1 MHDFRSSKYR
11 FLTFRRPEPWQ
22 VFLLNLHPSKYV
34 VKTKRTRKSKV
45 NIVTLGC
52 SKNTVDS
59 EVLLTQLRGN
69 GIEAVHEDK
78 RDDSNIVVINT
89 CGFIDNAK
97 QESIDTILRYV
108 DAKEEGL
115 VEKVYVTGCLSQRYK
130 DDLEKEIPDV
140 DAWFGTR
147 DLSRLLKQLNANYKH
162 ELVGERILTNPSH
175 FAYLKISEGCD
186 RPCSFCAIPL
196 MRGGHIS
203 RPIEELVKEATNLA
217 KNGTRELL
225 LIAQD
230 STYYGLDL
238 YKKRN
243 LAELLKNLSDVPGID
258 WIRLHYAFPTGFPLD
273 VLDVMNERENI
284 CKYLDIPL
292 QHGSTRMLQLM
303 RRGTTREKTEE
314 LLHAMRDRVP
324 GIAIRTTLI
333 AGHPGETEADFDEMM
348 QFVERSRFDR
358 LGVFTYSHEENTHSH
373 SMKDDVPAKVK
384 QQRVDTIMDL
394 QQGISLEL
402 NQEKIGNTYK
412 VLVDRKEG
420 GSFVGRTEFDSPE
433 VDNEVIINARA
444 EYLRIGD
451 FVNARITDATEF
463 DLVAEPVV

>member
-1 MHDFRSSKYR
+1 M
-11 FLTFRRPEPWQ
+11 
-22 VFLLNLHPSKYV
+22 
-34 VKTKRTRKSKV
+34 

-52 SKNTVDS
+52 SKNLVDS

-69 GIEAVHEDK
+69 GIDTTHESK
-78 RDDSNIVVINT
+78 KDDANVVVINT

-108 DAKEEGL
+108 DAKEEGI
-115 VEKVYVTGCLSQRYK
+115 VEKVYVTGCLSERYK

-186 RPCSFCAIPL
+186 RPCSFCAIPI
-196 MRGGHIS
+196 MRGKHVS
-203 RPIEELVKEATNLA
+203 KPIEELVLEAKNLA
-217 KNGTRELL
+217 KKGTKELL

-243 LAELLKNLSDVPGID
+243 LAELMQRLSDVEGIE
-258 WIRLHYAFPTGFPLD
+258 WIRLHYAFPAGFPLD
-273 VLDVMNERENI
+273 VLDVMAERPNI
-284 CKYLDIPL
+284 CNYLDIPL
-292 QHGSTRMLQLM
+292 QHGSTELLKIM
-303 RRGTTREKTEE
+303 RRGITREKTEE
-314 LLHAMRDRVP
+314 LLATIRTKVP

-333 AGHPGETEADFDEMM
+333 AGHPGETEAEFEEMIK
-348 QFVERSRFDR
+348 FVETSRFDR
-358 LGVFTYSHEENTHSH
+358 LGVFPYSHEDNTHSFTLND
-373 SMKDDVPAKVK
+373 SVSEEIK
-384 QQRVDTIMDL
+384 QERVDRLMEL

-402 NQEKIGNTYK
+402 NQQKIGKTFK
-412 VLVDRKEG
+412 VLIDRKEG
-420 GSFVGRTEFDSPE
+420 GSFYGRTEFDSPE
-433 VDNEVIINARA
+433 VDNEVILDATKN
-444 EYLRIGD
+444 YLRVGD
-451 FVNARITDATEF
+451 FVMAKVTAASEF
-463 DLVAEPVV
+463 DLIAEPIKQEILTKF